1 MRASELLGAL
11 RERDFRL
18 LWAGQTT
25 SMLGNAL
32 VPVAL
37 AFAVLDLT
45 GSATDLGLVLAAQTL
60 PLVLFLLA
68 GGVWADRL
76 PRQLVMVASDV
87 IRGSVHVTIA
97 LLLVTGK
104 AEVWHLAALMALFGT
119 AEAFFQP
126 AYTGV
131 VPRTVSPERLQQ
143 ANALL
148 GMSNGAVLMAGP
160 AIAGI
165 LVAIVGPWLAFAFDA
180 VTFAVSAGC
189 LLALSLPRT
198 IDRGA
203 RTSFLAELREGWDE
217 LLSHTWLWTII
228 AWAGTYLFFVVAP
241 FYVLGPLV
249 AKEELGGATAWAAIA
264 SAWAAGSLAG
274 GAVALRWRPAR
285 PMLVCCTLVLWEV
298 VPVSLLALAAPAWL
312 IAPAQAVGGVVMG
325 FFMALWATTLQQHVP
340 AEKLSRVSAYDWLG
354 SLGLMPLGFVL
365 AGPTADAI
373 GVSTTLWISVA
384 WVVISTTGI
393 LLVRD
398 VRTLRRADL
407 REGGA
412 RSVAVEAA

>member
-1 MRASELLGAL
+1 MLAAL

-18 LWAGQTT
+18 LWLGQMT

-87 IRGSVHVTIA
+87 VRGCVHVTIA
-97 LLLVTGK
+97 LLLVTGA
-104 AEVWHLAALMALFGT
+104 AEVWHLAALMAVFGT

-131 VPRTVSPERLQQ
+131 VPHTVPPERLQQ

-148 GMSNGAVLMAGP
+148 SVSNGAMLMAGP
-160 AIAGI
+160 AIAGV
-165 LVAIVGPWLAFAFDA
+165 LVAVSGPWLAFAFDA
-180 VTFAVSAGC
+180 VTFAVSGTC
-189 LLALSLPRT
+189 LLALSLPRA
-198 IDRGA
+198 IDRAA
-203 RTSFLAELREGWDE
+203 RTSFVRELREGWDE
-217 LLSHTWLWTII
+217 LVSRTWLWTLI
-228 AWAGTYLFFVVAP
+228 AWAGTYLCFVVAP
-241 FYVLGPLV
+241 FYVLGPVV
-249 AKEELGGATAWAAIA
+249 AKEELGGATAWAAIS
-264 SAWAAGSLAG
+264 SAWAAGSLVG
-274 GAVALRWRPAR
+274 GAVALRWRPLR
-285 PMLVCCTLVLWEV
+285 PMLVCCWLVFWEV
-298 VPVSLLALAAPAWL
+298 VPLSLLALAAPVWL
-312 IAPAQAVGGVVMG
+312 IAPAQAVGGAVMG
-325 FFMALWATTLQQHVP
+325 LFMALWATTLQQHVP
-340 AEKLSRVSAYDWLG
+340 AERLSRVSSYDWLG
-354 SLGLMPLGFVL
+354 SLGLMPLGYVL
-365 AGPTADAI
+365 AGPVAGAI

-384 WVVISTTGI
+384 WVVVSTSAI

-398 VRTLRRADL
+398 VRTLRRSDL
-407 REGGA
+407 PATEPLPA
-412 RSVAVEAA
+412 TVEAA